1 VRAGRILALLL
12 LGGGSA
18 HGAAAAGAWKAPPAE
33 KARVNPVE
41 RTAATI
47 LKGQVLY
54 QKHCASCHGAKGK
67 GDGEAAASALEPP
80 ADLTDRDL
88 QARLSDG
95 EILWK
100 MTTGLRDGGD
110 VIMPAIAQRVPLEE
124 DRWKLVL
131 FVRSLAAPAS
141 PAP

>member
-1 VRAGRILALLL
+1 MSVGRILAVLL
-12 LGGGSA
+12 LGGA
-18 HGAAAAGAWKAPPAE
+18 AALDAAAGAWKAPLAE

-41 RTAATI
+41 RTAAAM
-47 LKGQVLY
+47 LKGQALY
-54 QKHCASCHGAKGK
+54 QKHCASCHGPKGK
-67 GDGEAAASALEPP
+67 GDGEAETSALEPA
-80 ADLTDRDL
+80 ADLTNHDL

-110 VIMPAIAQRVPLEE
+110 VIMPAIAQRVPMEE

>member
-1 VRAGRILALLL
+1 VSVGRVLPELVL
-12 LGGGSA
+12 
-18 HGAAAAGAWKAPPAE
+18 AGAVTLHAATRGRWTAPPAE
-33 KARVNPVE
+33 KARINLVE
-41 RTAATI
+41 RTAAAM
-47 LKGQVLY
+47 LKGQALY
-54 QKHCASCHGAKGK
+54 QKHCASCHGPKGA
-67 GDGEAAASALEPP
+67 GDGEAEKSALEPA

-100 MTTGLRDGGD
+100 MTTGRREGSD
-110 VIMPAIAQRVPLEE
+110 VVMPGIATRVPAEE

-131 FVRSLAAPAS
+131 FVRSLSAPAS